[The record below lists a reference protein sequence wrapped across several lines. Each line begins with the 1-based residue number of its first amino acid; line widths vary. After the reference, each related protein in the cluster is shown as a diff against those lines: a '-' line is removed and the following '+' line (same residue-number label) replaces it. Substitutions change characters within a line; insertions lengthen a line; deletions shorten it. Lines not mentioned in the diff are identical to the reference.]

1 MTEHSSYD
9 IYSVNFSSL
18 NNTGNFINFSFSGND
33 DSLLSQKYVAGECK
47 FFLVK
52 SEPGIGRPQ
61 TWQWVVTLENDNL
74 HSVLTGVVEISA
86 GIRIT
91 QGGLWNLILQDRKKT
106 IGNLTLESTDF
117 LDISNNIHNI
127 VYTVGLSELP
137 DSGKLYLYII
147 NNK

>member
-1 MTEHSSYD
+1 MSDCSSYD

-18 NNTGNFINFSFSGND
+18 NNTGNIINFSFSGNN
-33 DSLLSQKYVAGECK
+33 DSLLSKKYVAGECN

-74 HSVLTGVVEISA
+74 HSVLTGVVDISA

-91 QGGLWNLILQDRKKT
+91 QGDLWNLILQSRKKT
-106 IGNLTLESTDF
+106 IGNLTLESPDF
-117 LDISNNIHNI
+117 LDISTNINYI
-127 VYTVGLSELP
+127 VYTVGISELP

-147 NNK
+147 NK